1 MSISRLKEERLKI
14 HTKAILII
22 GLLLGGLLS
31 LSCSIQS
38 LFTPTSTPTSTPTKT
53 STPTLTP
60 TNTPTLT
67 LTPTSTATPTPTA
80 TATPTATPT
89 PAVFNKRPEYLE
101 TAFGSAG
108 WVWADVSGGRVA
120 TRKNSATTMILV
132 GYDSNSIFIGGIWNL
147 DTGDFDFI
155 NGFFPVALQDFVDP
169 ATALKIIA
177 FKNEHV
183 NSEVG
188 KYEGTVDGFDLSFNI
203 SEDSEANTR
212 TIILS
217 ITEDS
222 VYD

>member
-1 MSISRLKEERLKI
+1 MKF

-22 GLLLGGLLS
+22 GLLLGSLLS

-38 LFTPTSTPTSTPTKT
+38 LFTPTSTPTSTVTKT

-89 PAVFNKRPEYLE
+89 PAVFNQRPEHLE
-101 TAFGSAG
+101 TAFGSTG
-108 WVWADVSGGRVA
+108 WVWADVSGGRIA

-147 DTGDFDFI
+147 DTGDFDFV

-177 FKNEHV
+177 FKDEHV
-183 NSEVG
+183 KSEVG
-188 KYEGTVDGFDLSFNI
+188 KYEGTVDGFDLLFSI

-222 VYD
+222 TYD